1 MYKLLKY
8 RWGMNSR
15 YWKQSEQSR
24 CTTVY
29 LVYYLLCKRWGVRE
43 ILAYTVIKSTGK
55 KKKIILTYIKE
66 IQLYSKGS
74 KGRRNRNFKQTWN
87 TQRDCFSI
95 QNFPTKKS
103 PGLEGFTDG
112 SLPNI

>member
-1 MYKLLKY
+1 MGNELKIL
-8 RWGMNSR
+8 GVD
-15 YWKQSEQSR
+15 EQSR

-74 KGRRNRNFKQTWN
+74 KGRRNRNFKQTWKR
-87 TQRDCFSI
+87 QRDCFSI

-112 SLPNI
+112 SLPNV